1 MKKTFITFSL
11 VLGIFFISCEKIVE
25 NRELDLKDLQ
35 VDFSGLKI
43 MSNPNLLEYN
53 DVPSLLDSLD
63 RVMDFIVKDVNEE
76 KSENP
81 TVTDVLVYLRFHDGA
96 MSMQEAYLL
105 NVSDK
110 QVLRGMTYNSVDKAY
125 EEVDTFAAWDKL
137 ISQTAAD
144 SREDKLIRCSND
156 TQVSNCLAYGL
167 KQYLSSQLTYSE
179 LNVLLH
185 IGQNYSMI
193 VLN

>member
-1 MKKTFITFSL
+1 MKKTFITFFL

-76 KSENP
+76 KNENP
-81 TVTDVLVYLRFHDGA
+81 TVTDVLVYLRFHDGT

-110 QVLRGMTYNSVDKAY
+110 QVL
-125 EEVDTFAAWDKL
+125 
-137 ISQTAAD
+137 
-144 SREDKLIRCSND
+144 
-156 TQVSNCLAYGL
+156 
-167 KQYLSSQLTYSE
+167 
-179 LNVLLH
+179 
-185 IGQNYSMI
+185 
-193 VLN
+193 